1 MRRAAKVDA
10 NQAAIVAALRQ
21 IGAKAYY
28 IKEPVDLLVGF
39 RGVNYLLEVKNPDG
53 KDTPTALQ
61 IEFIDGWPAPVHVV
75 RNVSEAMSAIIGKGA
90 MA

>member
-21 IGAKAYY
+21 IGARAVY

-39 RGVNYLLEVKNPDG
+39 RGVNYLLEVKNADG
-53 KDTPTALQ
+53 KDEITRAQAAFMAT
-61 IEFIDGWPAPVHVV
+61 WPAPVHIVKTP
-75 RNVSEAMSAIIGKGA
+75 REAIDVLTQARRA
-90 MA
+90 